1 MSILSDM
8 PALLDRNV
16 ALHGDA
22 IAFIDDE
29 REISY
34 REFDGMVRNTVG
46 WLQRQGI
53 GEGDIVAVWLVNR
66 IEWMALYFGLAHI
79 GAAMMTVN
87 TRYRSHEVEYILE
100 RSRAKMLI
108 LQLNFRKIDFPAVL
122 RDVSHAA
129 AASVERVAVVD
140 GDGRLPA
147 EILGKPTVAFDMQ
160 TPAPATAPAAAVA
173 DALSILFTTS
183 GTTSGPKLVMHP
195 QRTVTLHSQNVAR
208 AYGFEEA
215 GARLLAALPFCGV
228 FGFSSAFATFAAGQP
243 VVLMDTFDGPTAAQ
257 LINRHQV
264 THVFGSDEMFRR
276 IIENV
281 EGHDPFP
288 SARVFGFA
296 TFHPG
301 VVEFGKQAWS
311 RRIPMTGLYGS
322 SEVNALFSLQQQHL
336 PVTDRIEGGGMP
348 ASKDA
353 EIRIRDIDSGEI
365 LPAGGSGT
373 VEIRAATN
381 FIGYLN
387 NPEATAKA
395 IDAEGFFRTGD
406 VGFLREDGSFVY
418 QTRQGD
424 AIRLAG
430 YLVSPVEIEDALK
443 AQPGVA
449 DVQVVAVDIARQTRA
464 VAFAIALPGQQ
475 LDERQLIAATAT
487 TLAAFKVPA
496 HIWTVDKFP
505 TTQSSNGNKIQR
517 AKLRE
522 MAIERLAAEA

>member
-8 PALLDRNV
+8 PALLARNV

-100 RSRAKMLI
+100 RSRAKMPDIAAELPQDPI
-108 LQLNFRKIDFPAVL
+108 FRQCCGMSVMLLRPA
-122 RDVSHAA
+122 SNGWQWWTAMAA
-129 AASVERVAVVD
+129 CRPRSRQ
-140 GDGRLPA
+140 
-147 EILGKPTVAFDMQ
+147 PTVAFDMQ

-243 VVLMDTFDGPTAAQ
+243 VVLMDTFDGPT
-257 LINRHQV
+257 
-264 THVFGSDEMFRR
+264 RR
-276 IIENV
+276 N
-281 EGHDPFP
+281 
-288 SARVFGFA
+288 
-296 TFHPG
+296 
-301 VVEFGKQAWS
+301 
-311 RRIPMTGLYGS
+311 
-322 SEVNALFSLQQQHL
+322 
-336 PVTDRIEGGGMP
+336 
-348 ASKDA
+348 
-353 EIRIRDIDSGEI
+353 
-365 LPAGGSGT
+365 
-373 VEIRAATN
+373 
-381 FIGYLN
+381 
-387 NPEATAKA
+387 
-395 IDAEGFFRTGD
+395 
-406 VGFLREDGSFVY
+406 
-418 QTRQGD
+418 
-424 AIRLAG
+424 
-430 YLVSPVEIEDALK
+430 
-443 AQPGVA
+443 
-449 DVQVVAVDIARQTRA
+449 
-464 VAFAIALPGQQ
+464 
-475 LDERQLIAATAT
+475 
-487 TLAAFKVPA
+487 
-496 HIWTVDKFP
+496 
-505 TTQSSNGNKIQR
+505 
-517 AKLRE
+517 
-522 MAIERLAAEA
+522 